1 MSTMELKLQ
10 RVWGATTLEFC
21 KACGRPSFLSGCGHG
36 DSAPWTELDERQRT
50 LVRWQAIQKAK
61 AGRSTH
67 AVLTVAS

>member
-10 RVWGATTLEFC
+10 QVWGATTLEFC
-21 KACGRPSFLSGCGHG
+21 RACGLPTFLNRCSHG
-36 DSAPWTELDERQRT
+36 DSAPWTELNERQRT

-61 AGRSTH
+61 ADRSTH